1 MPFKN
6 PPPLYSVWQGMRRRC
21 RNPNFKQWAD
31 YGGRGISICPEWD
44 DYSVFERDMS
54 PRPVGAS
61 IKRIDPDGDYGPG
74 NCRWASQKEQM
85 RNQRRTIYVEVDG
98 VRHKAIDLAERSG
111 LKVDTIVQRASIG
124 MTFDALMK
132 KTRYANKHGW
142 RAAVAARV
150 ANQRVRAQ
158 CKHGHDYT
166 PENTGISKQ
175 GHRFC
180 RSCHRLKVARQNE
193 RKRASS

>member
-1 MPFKN
+1 
-6 PPPLYSVWQGMRRRC
+6 MRRRC

-44 DYSVFERDMS
+44 DYRVFERDMS
-54 PRPVGAS
+54 PRPAGAS
-61 IKRIDPDGDYGPG
+61 IERIDPDGDYGPS

-124 MTFDALMK
+124 MSFDALMK
-132 KTRYANKHGW
+132 KTRYANKHSW
-142 RAAVAARV
+142 KAAVAARV
-150 ANQRVRAQ
+150 ANQRAKTH
-158 CKHGHDYT
+158 CNHGHEFT
-166 PENTGISKQ
+166 PENTGTNKQ

-180 RSCHRLKVARQNE
+180 RHCHRLKVARQNE
-193 RKRASS
+193 RKRVSP